1 MARRISVFLLCVI
14 LLAPQ
19 AHTQAPPQR
28 ASLPSAAIAQWLDAV
43 AAKALDDAGTP
54 GAVVVIVQNG
64 AVIFSKGYGYADYAK
79 KTPVDP
85 DRTLFY
91 LASVTKTFT
100 ATAVMQLVEQGKLQL
115 DADVNT
121 YLAKFKVPATFPQPI
136 TLRHLLT
143 HTAGFDDKNIG
154 YVARTAAEA
163 KPLGDYLASDLPPRV
178 RAPGLVTAY
187 SNHGF
192 GLAGHIVEIVSGKPY
207 AQYVREEI
215 LRPLG
220 MTRSTAE
227 VPPPAELA
235 IDLAPGHQWSREAQ
249 APVAQP
255 LGYRNL
261 APAGAISS
269 SGADMARYMI
279 AFLQQGRIGEA
290 RLVEEESARAMLG
303 TQFTHHPELSGI
315 GLAFYHW
322 RHANLDVVE
331 HGGAYLGYSCQLS
344 LVPEHN
350 IGIFVATNGGSAG
363 VANTIVTEFLRNA
376 LPGEAKSRPR
386 LAQRS
391 PEFLSHFDAL
401 NGAYHITRY
410 SRSTIEKIAIWD
422 GQIRVTA
429 FPDGRVVLA
438 PRNRPAQTFYEV
450 APLVFENEKAE
461 RIAFVPDATHDISHF
476 AMTLP
481 TFHYPAAFEKLP
493 WHEDLRVQLPLAFA
507 CLAIFASTFTLWP
520 LAALL
525 AMLYRRWRTRAGP
538 VNRTPRMAI
547 TLAVLIGVCGVL
559 FVAGLDALLG
569 NSAYRNRLVYGM
581 LPEMT
586 AMMCIPLV
594 QLGALGALILT
605 LWRNWQIIRP
615 PIRIYLSVVTVAATA
630 FALFLFNLNLLH
642 P

>member
-1 MARRISVFLLCVI
+1 MVRIRQEI
-14 LLAPQ
+14 
-19 AHTQAPPQR
+19 R
-28 ASLPSAAIAQWLDAV
+28 E
-43 AAKALDDAGTP
+43 AKARKKELIEKAR
-54 GAVVVIVQNG
+54 AEV
-64 AVIFSKGYGYADYAK
+64 AK
-79 KTPVDP
+79 REK
-85 DRTLFY
+85 
-91 LASVTKTFT
+91 
-100 ATAVMQLVEQGKLQL
+100 
-115 DADVNT
+115 
-121 YLAKFKVPATFPQPI
+121 I
-136 TLRHLLT
+136 
-143 HTAGFDDKNIG
+143 
-154 YVARTAAEA
+154 TAAEA

-303 TQFTHHPELSGI
+303 TQFTHHPELPGI

-386 LAQRS
+386 PTQPS
-391 PEFLSHFDAL
+391 EEFLRHLAELS
-401 NGAYHITRY
+401 GAYHITRY

-429 FPDGRVVLA
+429 FPDGRITLA
-438 PRNRPAQTFYEV
+438 PRNRAAQTFYEV

-461 RIAFVPDATHDISHF
+461 RIAFVRGAKGRISHF
-476 AMTLP
+476 AMSLP

-493 WHEDLRVQLPLAFA
+493 WYEDLRVQLPLAFA

-538 VNRTPRMAI
+538 VSRTPRMAI

-559 FVAGLDALLG
+559 FVAGLDVLLG
-569 NSAYRNRLVYGM
+569 NSAYRNRLVYGI

-586 AMMCIPLV
+586 AMMCIPLL
-594 QLGALGALILT
+594 QLAALGALVFT